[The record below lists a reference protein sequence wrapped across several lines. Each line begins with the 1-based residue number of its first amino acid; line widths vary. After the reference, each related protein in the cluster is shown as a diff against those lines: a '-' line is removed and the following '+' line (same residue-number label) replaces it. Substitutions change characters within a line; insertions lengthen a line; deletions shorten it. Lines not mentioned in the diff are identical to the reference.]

1 MLVKVK
7 THDCEAWD
15 RLVDI
20 WGPVI
25 YGWCRR
31 SGLQPSDTED
41 VAQDVFLQ
49 VAQKI
54 DQFERKT
61 FRGWLW
67 TITSNKI
74 ADHFRKRLKE
84 PKSPGG
90 SEAARWMASLAESG
104 STSDVEPFATE
115 SSRLIV
121 RGALEAIR
129 GDFKETTF
137 QAFVRTAI
145 EQQSSADVARD
156 LGVSKDAV
164 RRMRFRVRKRLRE
177 ELEGMI

>member
-1 MLVKVK
+1 MSSTMLMGVQAQ
-7 THDCEAWD
+7 DRDAWD
-15 RLVDI
+15 RLVDV

-31 SGLQPSDTED
+31 SGLQPSDAED
-41 VAQDVFLQ
+41 IAQEVVLQ
-49 VAQKI
+49 VAMKI

-74 ADHFRKRLKE
+74 ADHFRESRKR
-84 PKSPGG
+84 PRSPGG
-90 SEAARWMASLAESG
+90 SSAVRWIGSLAESG
-104 STSDVEPFATE
+104 STSHDE

-121 RGALEAIR
+121 RRVLKVIR

-137 QAFVRTAI
+137 QAFERTAI
-145 EQQSSADVARD
+145 EKQSSAEVAKD

-164 RRMRFRVRKRLRE
+164 RRMKYRVLKRLRE